1 MTTTLLA
8 YAAAADRFGALLLLT
23 GSGALASV
31 AVLTRRR

>member
-1 MTTTLLA
+1 MTTLLA
-8 YAAAADRFGALLLLT
+8 YAATADRIGALLLAV